1 MKSSLCK
8 MNKLAKVSALEL
20 AVLSCSVKNA
30 ISPKYSPRFVIRS
43 VDSNHGV
50 LFTWRFFK

>member
-8 MNKLAKVSALEL
+8 MNKLAKVSALAL